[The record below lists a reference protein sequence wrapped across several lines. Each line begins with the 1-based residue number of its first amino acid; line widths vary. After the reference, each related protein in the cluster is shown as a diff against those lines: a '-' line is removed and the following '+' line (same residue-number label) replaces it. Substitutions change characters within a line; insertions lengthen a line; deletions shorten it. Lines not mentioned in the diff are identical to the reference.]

1 MRYLNA
7 SDYLL
12 DGGRDADVAVVE
24 TSGTHTYRDLR
35 EAAGRVAAALAALH
49 LPLGS
54 RVAIMGPNSFFWV
67 ASYLAAMKMGH
78 VAVPMATVLTAD
90 DVRRNADFVET
101 SAALADRRSA
111 RRLADSLPPGTAVIT
126 DEVLRGDSTP
136 LWPQTST
143 DPDSDAV
150 LMFTSGTTA
159 RPRAVRVTHRN
170 ICANTDSI
178 VQYLQLVRDDRM
190 LVILPF
196 FYCYGAS
203 LLHTHLRVGGSVA
216 LCNTFTFPETAVDM
230 MEQHSCTGFAG
241 VPSSIQLL
249 LRISTFASRELPAL
263 RLVQQAGGKLAPAQ
277 LHELARA
284 KPDADVFVMYGQTEA
299 TARLSYLPP
308 ELLADKVG
316 SIGRGIPGVQL
327 TVVDEHGEAV
337 APGEVGEIIARG
349 DNVSPGYYRNPEASA
364 EKFKDH
370 TLHTGDLATVDDD
383 GFIYV
388 VDRKSDFIKTWG
400 YRVSSHEVEAAAL
413 ELVDLVSA
421 AAIGAPDP
429 EAGEAVVLFAS
440 TRPDAEVTEAEVV
453 DHLRRRLAKHMVPE
467 RVVLMDS
474 LPVNSSGKVAKGR
487 LRTMAAAGA
496 S

>member
-1 MRYLNA
+1 MHDQNA
-7 SDYLL
+7 GDYLL
-12 DGGRDADVAVVE
+12 DGGNDGDVAIVE
-24 TSGTHTYRDLR
+24 STATHTYRDLR
-35 EAAGRVAAALAALH
+35 EAAGRVAAALAALQ
-49 LPLGS
+49 LPAGS

-67 ASYLAAMKMGH
+67 ASYLATIKMGH

-111 RRLADSLPPGTAVIT
+111 LRLADSLPAGTAVIT
-126 DEVLRGDSTP
+126 DEVLGADVEP
-136 LWPQTST
+136 IWPQTAT
-143 DPDSDAV
+143 EPDSDAV

-178 VQYLQLVRDDRM
+178 VEYLSLVRDDRM
-190 LVILPF
+190 LVVLPF

-263 RLVQQAGGKLAPAQ
+263 RLVQQAGGKLPPAQ

-284 KPDADVFVMYGQTEA
+284 KPDAEVFVMYGQTEA

-308 ELLADKVG
+308 ALLADKAG

-327 TVVDEHGEAV
+327 TVVDERGLPV
-337 APGEVGEIIARG
+337 APGEVGEIVAHG
-349 DNVSPGYYRNPEASA
+349 DNVSPGYYRDPEASA
-364 EKFKDH
+364 ERFKGGA
-370 TLHTGDLATVDDD
+370 LYTGDLATVDED
-383 GFIYV
+383 GFVFV

-429 EAGEAVVLFAS
+429 DAGEAVVLFAS
-440 TRPDAEVTEAEVV
+440 TRPNAEVTEAAIV